1 MTVDALS
8 APLPRGE
15 KTTQRF
21 FLAAAIGLTLVLAGL
36 LVMFGVGSGNLVVP
50 AGLLAGMIAV
60 PIILRKPIA
69 GIFLVFAAAVIV
81 ETDKLTFGLS
91 VTSSIPIFRDIG
103 GISANP
109 AELIIV
115 VTGVG
120 WLLRSRD
127 KLARRPVPLFV
138 PFTAFIAVVAFG
150 VIHGALT
157 HGNLKIALW
166 TVRPLAYFYLAYL
179 LTFQLVRDRRQV
191 TALLWIFILG
201 VALKG
206 AIGWYRYYVDLG
218 GSLAGLSSVT
228 GMNSLMAH
236 EESFFYA
243 GLMLLAVVQ
252 ILYGAPRGQRI
263 ATLLA
268 TPLVLLPFFANQR
281 RAGVLALIVALPLL
295 CVVTLSLLPNRR
307 HILIGGL
314 VLAGAFLPFYVGA
327 SWNTQSLVT
336 EPVQALKSG
345 VTPDTRDQL
354 SNDYRDIENYDLMYT
369 AKHSPLIG
377 IGYGKEMTQ
386 AKLLPNIS
394 AQFAWYK
401 IAPHNSILWILMTLG
416 VVGFAAFWYFLG
428 SAIIR
433 MLQAARRLSR
443 PGDRGIAAFT
453 LVMLSALL
461 VFAMVDQGLFSMR
474 AMIFVGVLM
483 GVVFALPH
491 LQEPE
496 KAEEAIPSERG
507 DDD

>member
-1 MTVDALS
+1 MS
-8 APLPRGE
+8 
-15 KTTQRF
+15 
-21 FLAAAIGLTLVLAGL
+21 LTLLLAGL
-36 LVMFGVGSGNLVVP
+36 TVEFGVARQDMVVP
-50 AGLLAGMIAV
+50 AGLLAGLIAV

-69 GIFLVFAAAVIV
+69 GVFLVFAAAVVV

-103 GISANP
+103 PFFVNP
-109 AELIIV
+109 AELILV
-115 VTGVG
+115 VTAAG

-127 KLARRPVPLFV
+127 KLARRPIPLFV
-138 PFTAFIAVVAFG
+138 PFTVFMAAVAFG
-150 VIHGALT
+150 VVHGMLT
-157 HGNLKIALW
+157 HGDLKIALW
-166 TVRPLAYFYLAYL
+166 TVRPLAYFYIAYL

-191 TALLWIFILG
+191 TALLWVFILG

-206 AIGWYRYYVDLG
+206 AIGWWRYYVDLG
-218 GSLAGLSSVT
+218 GSLAGLSNVV
-228 GMNSLMAH
+228 GMNSVMAH

-268 TPLVLLPFFANQR
+268 TPLVLLPFMANQR

-295 CVVTLSLLPNRR
+295 CVMTLSLLPKRR

-327 SWNTQSLVT
+327 SWGTQSLVS
-336 EPVQALKSG
+336 EPVQAMKSG

-354 SNDYRDIENYDLMYT
+354 SNQYRVIEDYDLTYT
-369 AKHSPLIG
+369 AKHNPLIG

-386 AKLLPNIS
+386 AKTLPNIS
-394 AQFAWYK
+394 AQFSWFK

-416 VVGFAAFWYFLG
+416 LVGFIAFWYFLG
-428 SAIIR
+428 SLIIR
-433 MLQAARRLSR
+433 MLQTARQLPR
-443 PGDRGIAAFT
+443 PGDRGIVAFA
-453 LVMLSALL
+453 LVMLASLL
-461 VFAMVDQGLFSMR
+461 VFAMLDQGFFSMR
-474 AMIFVGVLM
+474 TMIFVGVLM

-491 LQEPE
+491 LQA
-496 KAEEAIPSERG
+496 KAEETIPTGEG